1 MALVHKLYN
10 VGSLLSDDSI
20 IAMIKSSNFKDSDHK
35 TLVVDFKIE
44 NGKLNCPATVL
55 RSLSK
60 IYGVSV
66 ISMFLIAGYLKRD
79 DLQEYQYVFQGVD
92 KLDDEERKHIQEE
105 IIFLVRKK
113 ESAL

>member
-1 MALVHKLYN
+1 VNDLGKYLRGCRKN
-10 VGSLLSDDSI
+10 LNISLRAVAAETGITDSRLSR
-20 IAMIKSSNFKDSDHK
+20 
-35 TLVVDFKIE
+35 IE
-44 NGKLNCPATVL
+44 NGQLNCPITTL

-60 IYGVSV
+60 VYGEPV

-79 DLQEYQYVFQGVD
+79 DLQEYRYVFQGVD

-105 IIFLVRKK
+105 IIFLVKKK

>member
-1 MALVHKLYN
+1 MNDLGKHLRCCREKLN
-10 VGSLLSDDSI
+10 MSLRAVAEKTGVTDSRLS
-20 IAMIKSSNFKDSDHK
+20 
-35 TLVVDFKIE
+35 KIE

-66 ISMFLIAGYLKRD
+66 ISMFLIAGYRKRD
-79 DLQEYQYVFQGVD
+79 DLQENQYVFQGVD

>member
-1 MALVHKLYN
+1 
-10 VGSLLSDDSI
+10 
-20 IAMIKSSNFKDSDHK
+20 
-35 TLVVDFKIE
+35 
-44 NGKLNCPATVL
+44 
-55 RSLSK
+55 
-60 IYGVSV
+60 
-66 ISMFLIAGYLKRD
+66 MFLIAGYLKRD